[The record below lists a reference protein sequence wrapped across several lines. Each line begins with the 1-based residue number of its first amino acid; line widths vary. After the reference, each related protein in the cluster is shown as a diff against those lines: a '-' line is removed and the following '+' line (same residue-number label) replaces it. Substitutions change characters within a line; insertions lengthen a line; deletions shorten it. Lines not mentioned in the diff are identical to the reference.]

1 MLCKLIF
8 RIFYFLRLDE
18 FDFILNN
25 IYVSIYFVLGIVMSK
40 DNMEINYVY
49 FLFLRNLNL
58 RKEGRF
64 ENIIVI

>member
-40 DNMEINYVY
+40 DNTEINYVY